1 MNLVN
6 QKKSNFSRPHWASN
20 VKDPGQ
26 LRVNVL
32 QLHPDSL
39 LSHIKCKSSVCI
51 FSLNKDPSLHT
62 HTGFL
67 LFRALWR
74 GYYSSRRYR

>member
-6 QKKSNFSRPHWASN
+6 QKKFNFSRPHWASN

-26 LRVNVL
+26 LHVNVL

-39 LSHIKCKSSVCI
+39 VSHIKCKSCVQS
-51 FSLNKDPSLHT
+51 
-62 HTGFL
+62 
-67 LFRALWR
+67 
-74 GYYSSRRYR
+74 